1 MLDKMKPQHK
11 SNNHCLLIMVHSLL
25 RLAFVKDH
33 RLPPGTLNLK
43 HVMVF
48 YVTKIV
54 SVGDTDQHSVAI
66 FMLYQKK
73 NIAHCLPLL
82 QKSILLFAFFF
93 VEERNSTFEQCGF
106 SYQQPT
112 SILIRYT
119 ERYRLFP
126 VWVDFFFSF
135 FRRRSWWWQL
145 K

>member
-1 MLDKMKPQHK
+1 
-11 SNNHCLLIMVHSLL
+11 MVHSLL

-73 NIAHCLPLL
+73 HRSLSAITAKKYL
-82 QKSILLFAFFF
+82 IIRFFF
-93 VEERNSTFEQCGF
+93 R
-106 SYQQPT
+106 
-112 SILIRYT
+112 
-119 ERYRLFP
+119 
-126 VWVDFFFSF
+126 
-135 FRRRSWWWQL
+135 
-145 K
+145 